1 MEQAKEY
8 LIPIVNMATLENYY
22 REDYS
27 TKGKL
32 IESIGQQFLKY
43 YNFSTIPIT
52 TRLLQKTQGDTVATI
67 AILNLISK
75 EVTVEFK
82 AGGNYKGYNDLSV
95 DLEYFT
101 KEGLPYANG
110 GTNMGWLFTTTSDFI
125 ITVVPKTKKLYCIS
139 WYGNKGI
146 HKALIRAYSL
156 FMDNIEPLPSWATIE
171 LITSDK
177 IKNTRVLKLNLDKL
191 IEEFPEYITDY
202 TLIGMNEYFNILE
215 KELA

>member
-1 MEQAKEY
+1 MEHTEEY
-8 LIPIVNMATLENYY
+8 LVPIVNMETLENYY
-22 REDYS
+22 REDYN

-32 IESIGQQFLKY
+32 IESIGQQFLKF
-43 YNFSTIPIT
+43 YNFNTVPIT
-52 TRLLQKTQGDTVATI
+52 TKLLQKTQGDTVGTMTI
-67 AILNLISK
+67 PKLINK
-75 EVTVEFK
+75 QITIEFK
-82 AGGNYKGYNDLSV
+82 AGGNYKGYNDLSI

-101 KEGLPYANG
+101 KEVLLYANG

-171 LITSDK
+171 LTTSDK

-191 IEEFPEYITDY
+191 IEECPEYIEEY
-202 TLIGMNEYFNILE
+202 KLIGMNEYFNILE